1 LADREK
7 AGGPFS
13 KVPLWKYDIV
23 TEKIEG
29 EEWQEVVIEFDAFE
43 PTFKGKNDEKKTAGF
58 TFNPT
63 EVQEIGIMLSMWKD
77 EGFDGKYPFEL
88 KIQSID
94 PVL

>member
-43 PTFKGKNDEKKTAGF
+43 PTF
-58 TFNPT
+58 
-63 EVQEIGIMLSMWKD
+63 
-77 EGFDGKYPFEL
+77 
-88 KIQSID
+88 
-94 PVL
+94 